1 MRGMKRRTALW
12 VFTCLLLATHCA
24 KAQQPG
30 SAAAAQVQAGVAAL
44 KAGNFAAAGQH
55 FTAALKIDPS
65 LAEVRANLGLAYYAG
80 GQYQQAIPQFREA
93 LKQMPSS
100 QTAQAFLPLSL
111 AAVGNCAEA
120 APNLGR
126 EFDSMP
132 NPRLRRVI
140 GLSLLRCQMQ
150 LGDSA
155 GATQAAAKLV
165 TGYPN
170 DPDVL
175 YAAGQLYGGLSNQ
188 LYARLLSVAPHSARA
203 YQLEGSVAGSE
214 GNWKRAIDAYRRSLK
229 LQPNLQDVHLQIAIL
244 LLTHSPDPDAWQQGL
259 QELNEE
265 LRVNPSSAQAEY
277 EIGEVYRK
285 HGKLDQAVPAFRRSL
300 ELNPQAVPTRLA
312 LAKALAQLGK
322 NQDALAALE
331 PAQKTDP
338 NDSSVRF
345 LLAQLYRKLGRMAD
359 AQREDD
365 AFRKLRAAAPQVN
378 PEASP
383 K

>member
-1 MRGMKRRTALW
+1 MMAMKSRIALW
-12 VFTCLLLATHCA
+12 VCVCFLLAA
-24 KAQQPG
+24 FAAFGQQAG
-30 SAAAAQVQAGVAAL
+30 SGAAAQVQAGVAAL
-44 KAGNFAAAGQH
+44 KAGNFAAAEQH
-55 FTAALKIDPS
+55 FKSALALDPS
-65 LAEVRANLGLAYYAG
+65 LAEVRANLGLAYYAN

-111 AAVGNCAEA
+111 AAVGDCAEA
-120 APNLGR
+120 APSLNR
-126 EFDSMP
+126 EFDSIS

-150 LGDSA
+150 AGNSA

-165 TGYPN
+165 SAYPN

-188 LYARLLSVAPHSARA
+188 LYARLISVAPNSARA

-214 GNWKRAIDAYRRSLK
+214 GNWKRAIDAYQRALK
-229 LQPNLQDVHLQIAIL
+229 LQPNLQDIHLQIAIL
-244 LLTHSPDPDAWQQGL
+244 LLTHSPDANAWQQGL
-259 QELNEE
+259 QELREE

-312 LAKALAQLGK
+312 LAKALGQLGK

-331 PAQKTDP
+331 PAQRTDP

-359 AQREDD
+359 AQREEN
-365 AFRKLRAAAPQVN
+365 AFRKLQAAAPQVN
-378 PEASP
+378 PEVSP